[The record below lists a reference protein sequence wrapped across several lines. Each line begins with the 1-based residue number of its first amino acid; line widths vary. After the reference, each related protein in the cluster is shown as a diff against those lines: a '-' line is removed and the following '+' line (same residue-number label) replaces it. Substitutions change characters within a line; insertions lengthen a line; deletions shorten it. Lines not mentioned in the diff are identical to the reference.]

1 VILVHSVLCGSLIG
15 TLISAPLA
23 LAEDAP
29 ASPLV
34 IQEPLK
40 VQTELVFVQASVED
54 EHGGFRGDLT
64 SSQFRI
70 FDNGVEQSLMN
81 LIPIDKPSHVAVLI
95 ETSPAVYLIQGQHIL
110 AAYALLDGLAPDDQ
124 VALATYD
131 QSARV
136 ALDFTSDRAAV
147 TRALD
152 GMQYFLGMGDLNF
165 YEAVSSTLAWLRAK
179 FDKKA
184 LIVLST
190 GLDSGPE
197 SRWNSLQTEL
207 QKTDVSIFTVA
218 LGGTVRNFKSKK
230 PAQGAQ
236 ASFQR
241 ADTALRE
248 IARTTGGQSYF
259 PATADDFVKAYREI
273 SAQLRHQ
280 YVLAYHPPPHDGR
293 VHSIELQVVNAQGK
307 VLGATGSANGLR
319 IFSRQSYLSPEK

>member
-1 VILVHSVLCGSLIG
+1 MQS
-15 TLISAPLA
+15 
-23 LAEDAP
+23 
-29 ASPLV
+29 
-34 IQEPLK
+34 
-40 VQTELVFVQASVED
+40 ELVFVQVSVKD
-54 EHGGFRGDLT
+54 EHGAFRGDLT
-64 SSQFRI
+64 SSQFRVL
-70 FDNGVEQSLMN
+70 DNGAEQPLKFFESV
-81 LIPIDKPSHVAVLI
+81 DKPAHVAVLI

-165 YEAVSSTLAWLRAK
+165 YDAVNSTLAWLQAK
-179 FDKKA
+179 FTKKA
-184 LIVLST
+184 LIILST

-197 SRWNSLQTEL
+197 SRWSTLQTEL
-207 QKTDVSIFTVA
+207 EKTDVSVFTVA

-241 ADTALRE
+241 ADAALRE
-248 IARTTGGQSYF
+248 IAKTTGGQSYF
-259 PATADDFVKAYREI
+259 PKTPDDFVKAYREI
-273 SAQLRHQ
+273 SNQLRHQ

-293 VHSIELQVVNAQGK
+293 VHSIELQVVSAQGK
-307 VLGATGSANGLR
+307 VLGATGSANGFR